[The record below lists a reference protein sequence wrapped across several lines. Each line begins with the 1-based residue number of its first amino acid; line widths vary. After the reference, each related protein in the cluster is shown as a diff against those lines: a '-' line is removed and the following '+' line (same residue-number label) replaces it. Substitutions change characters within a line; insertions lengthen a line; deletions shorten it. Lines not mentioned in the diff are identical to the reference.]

1 MLERMVE
8 RVTSRYPIE
17 KIMPF
22 CKVADNDERPS
33 TDVFKTHDWENR
45 PGSLL
50 HCIYIEK
57 RFDNRAGYYIYR
69 EDGEVI
75 SGHGYYPFDEDPN
88 IYVLCRG
95 YSIPTY
101 KPKLGK
107 KTLIHMNLL
116 GSVIAD
122 RAYKEGY
129 LGLIDTFEKHNEDLA
144 EKLVK
149 ITDPKRY
156 PNYHYDTE
164 LKEGRIFKPRHYKEG
179 DLRTQPMTMY
189 GKCMI
194 RYTEQIV
201 VYHLFDESYENEL
214 INKLSGVKL

>member
-1 MLERMVE
+1 MLERMIE
-8 RVTSRYPIE
+8 RVTSSYPIE

-22 CKVADNDERPS
+22 CEASIGDPRPG
-33 TDVFKTHDWENR
+33 TEVFRPHDWENR
-45 PGSLL
+45 PGCLL
-50 HCIYIEK
+50 HCLYIEK

-69 EDGEVI
+69 ENGEVI

-95 YSIPTY
+95 YSIPSH
-101 KPKLGK
+101 KPKIGK
-107 KTLIHMNLL
+107 KVLSNMNLL

-129 LGLIDTFEKHNEDLA
+129 LGLIDTFELHNQELA
-144 EKLVK
+144 EKFVK
-149 ITDPKRY
+149 ITDPKRH

-164 LKEGRIFKPRHYKEG
+164 LKDGRFFKPRHYKDG
-179 DLRTQPMTMY
+179 DLRTQPMTMF

-194 RYTEQIV
+194 RYTPQIV
-201 VYHLFDESYENEL
+201 VYHLFDESYKNDL
-214 INKLSGVKL
+214 INKLTGVKL

>member
-22 CKVADNDERPS
+22 CEAAINDPRPG
-33 TDVFKTHDWENR
+33 TEVFKPHDWQNR
-45 PGSLL
+45 PGCLL
-50 HCIYIEK
+50 HCLYIEK

-69 EDGEVI
+69 ENGEVI

-95 YSIPTY
+95 YSIPSH
-101 KPKLGK
+101 KPKVGK
-107 KTLIHMNLL
+107 KVLSHMNLL

-122 RAYKEGY
+122 KAYKEGY
-129 LGLIDTFEKHNEDLA
+129 LGLIDTFELHNKELA
-144 EKLVK
+144 EKFVK
-149 ITDPKRY
+149 ITDPNRH

-164 LKEGRIFKPRHYKEG
+164 LKDGRFFKPRHYKEG
-179 DLRTQPMTMY
+179 DLRTQPMTMF
-189 GKCMI
+189 GKCTV

-201 VYHLFDESYENEL
+201 VYHLFDESYKNEL
-214 INKLSGVKL
+214 INKLTRIKV